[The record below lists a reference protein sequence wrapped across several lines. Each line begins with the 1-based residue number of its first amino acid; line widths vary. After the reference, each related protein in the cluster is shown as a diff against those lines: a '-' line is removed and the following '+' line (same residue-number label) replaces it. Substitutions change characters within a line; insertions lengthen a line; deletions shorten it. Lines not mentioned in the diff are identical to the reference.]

1 MRLSDPEAW
10 HFDIDRWLNPLM
22 PRPPWRILPYPISYF
37 LGHRKQPL
45 KPIGNLIMV
54 AWAFL
59 GIFVGLIVV
68 EIVTKQVPIFQDHHA
83 PIIIASF
90 VGFTQDLPHKC
101 IILTAILG
109 RRVCPAFLFHRITTG
124 TTTKCCHRP
133 AYCQYSR
140 CWHLQTLCLEP
151 TL

>member
-10 HFDIDRWLNPLM
+10 HFDIDRWLNPLI

-45 KPIGNLIMV
+45 KAIGNLIIV

-90 VGFTQDLPHKC
+90 V
-101 IILTAILG
+101 
-109 RRVCPAFLFHRITTG
+109 CPA
-124 TTTKCCHRP
+124 RP
-133 AYCQYSR
+133 LIHSFI
-140 CWHLQTLCLEP
+140 LLTMDD
-151 TL
+151 